1 MCLLFRA
8 MHWYFACVT
17 ILIFSCKPTS
27 SNQTNTDSVEQ
38 LVTQKLGNYELFQ
51 SSSGTYTLYI
61 QKVDPSAANPV
72 TKFLVVESTSK
83 MIVLEKSFRPGY
95 VKWID
100 DSTLEYLD
108 APAILKQ
115 NETITYYI
123 KKIDLTTPKH

>member
-1 MCLLFRA
+1 MGLLFRA
-8 MHWYFACVT
+8 MHWYFACVA